1 MYLQQHFNPAEV
13 RQSITLLALTERGL
27 SRDEL
32 CALTNG
38 PADILYQLYFVTIQT
53 EDLYTI
59 PSVICTHLISDME
72 PAEVIHYRKQLIEH
86 FKESG
91 SDRGAVEICWQLVQ
105 LQERSSLV
113 ELLSDIHNWW
123 LISSNSSLDFTSE
136 NASDLADCWDDII
149 ASWKNLSAHSLSGTK
164 KKRFCR
170 C

>member
-1 MYLQQHFNPAEV
+1 
-13 RQSITLLALTERGL
+13 
-27 SRDEL
+27 
-32 CALTNG
+32 
-38 PADILYQLYFVTIQT
+38 
-53 EDLYTI
+53 
-59 PSVICTHLISDME
+59 ME

-149 ASWKNLSAHSLSGTK
+149 ASWKKSLRSQPQRYEEKEIFAVADTFSDLIRLEDAIDVMK
-164 KKRFCR
+164 ILFLLPADCR
-170 C
+170 YVR

>member
-1 MYLQQHFNPAEV
+1 M
-13 RQSITLLALTERGL
+13 
-27 SRDEL
+27 
-32 CALTNG
+32 
-38 PADILYQLYFVTIQT
+38 
-53 EDLYTI
+53 
-59 PSVICTHLISDME
+59 
-72 PAEVIHYRKQLIEH
+72 IEH

-149 ASWKNLSAHSLSGTK
+149 ASWKNPLRSQPQRYEEKEILPLLTPSVS
-164 KKRFCR
+164 
-170 C
+170 

>member
-1 MYLQQHFNPAEV
+1 MKYQPRTPKNADSCFNIEDYLRNFDSLYGIFCSTQLYLQQHFNPAEV

-72 PAEVIHYRKQLIEH
+72 PAEV
-86 FKESG
+86 FTTG
-91 SDRGAVEICWQLVQ
+91 
-105 LQERSSLV
+105 
-113 ELLSDIHNWW
+113 
-123 LISSNSSLDFTSE
+123 NS
-136 NASDLADCWDDII
+136 
-149 ASWKNLSAHSLSGTK
+149 
-164 KKRFCR
+164 
-170 C
+170 